1 MPVRLLNE
9 LEREKLNQFPQEIS
23 DQTVNIHYTLSLADL
38 FLSRD
43 QRGDHQQLGFA
54 LQLTTLRF
62 LGFCPEDL
70 TQAPKNVMDY
80 LAHQL
85 KVDPATLPLYGNRS
99 HTRRDHLLKI
109 QQHLGYR
116 DMSETDQTNLAAWL
130 LERSLEHDAPLVLFT
145 LTLEKLKKDKLVRP
159 GLSLVERLVASAREK
174 AQKHTFTQLAP
185 LLTDQ
190 TRAFLDSLLL
200 KDSDL
205 RITRL
210 EWLRQPSV
218 SNTPAAIVSSIEK
231 LTFLREKGVATWDL
245 KALNPNR
252 RKFLAGLGKRT
263 SPQALSSSL
272 IERRYSILVAFVS
285 QSIYELTDEAI
296 EMFDLYLAG
305 VSSRSRRELDEL
317 RLSVAQAMN
326 ETAHYF
332 RTLGRVV
339 LDPMVIDNQVR
350 QTIYQHLPQDRLKAA
365 LEECDKLVRP
375 LNDEGLDFLAER
387 YNSIRQFAP
396 KFLEAFVFRANSA
409 TAPVLAGVDVLREVN
424 RESRRRIP
432 GSAPIDF
439 VSKKWTEYV
448 HEPNGRLDRKYY
460 ELAVLWELRQ
470 ELRAGN
476 IWVEGSRRYAR
487 LSSYLIPQEE
497 WPRLKGEVYAMLNAP
512 QDGAARLK
520 ERGAE
525 LTRLMAGLNEQL
537 APALSEGESAKGP
550 GQLRLEEGELIIP
563 PLEAAE
569 KNPSVVQLKEL
580 IRQRL
585 PKVELVDVLIEVDMW
600 THYSRCFKH
609 AGGIEQNMAD
619 LLIHLYSAIMG
630 QACNLTLASISR
642 MTDLA
647 TRRIAWCANWYV
659 RDETIK
665 EAVTTIVNYQY
676 HQPFSRHWG
685 DGTLSSSDG
694 QRFPVKVKTRNAAA
708 LPRYFAFGKGLT
720 MYNWSSDIL
729 VQYDSRVVPTTMRDA
744 TIILDAILDNES
756 ELLIATH
763 TSDTSGFT
771 HLVFGLFDLLGI
783 QFSPRIRDLGD
794 QQLFYLEKPNAST
807 GEYANLTTL
816 FKGTIRQDL
825 IIDHW
830 DELMR
835 LAGSLKLGWV
845 PASLMI
851 AKLQSFPRQN
861 ALAQALQEYGKL
873 CKTISILRS
882 IQSDQERH
890 RDENQLNK
898 GENINGLREYLFFGQ
913 QGQLRKRQLEEQN
926 NQTSCLTLAVN
937 CVVVWNTVYMNA
949 VVEQLRAEGKEVKD
963 EDLTHIWPT
972 RTEHLNVYGKY
983 HFNLEEASNRQGLR
997 PLRQSNPEAEVELE

>member
-1 MPVRLLNE
+1 MPVRLLNA
-9 LEREKLNQFPQEIS
+9 LEREKLNQFPPEIS
-23 DQTVNIHYTLSLADL
+23 DHSVNTHYTLSLADL
-38 FLSRD
+38 FLSRE

-54 LQLTTLRF
+54 LQLATLRY

-70 TQAPKNVMDY
+70 TQAPKNVVAY
-80 LAHQL
+80 LARQL
-85 KVDPATLPLYGNRS
+85 KLEPATLTLYGNRS

-109 QQHLGYR
+109 QAFLGYR
-116 DMSETDQTNLAAWL
+116 DMNEADQANLASWL

-145 LTLEKLKKDKLVRP
+145 LTLEKLKKDKLMRP
-159 GLSLVERLVASAREK
+159 GLTQVERLVASAREK
-174 AQKHTFTQLAP
+174 AHQHTFTQLAP
-185 LLTDQ
+185 LLTEP
-190 TRAFLDSLLL
+190 TRAFLDTLLV
-200 KDSDL
+200 KDSAL
-205 RITRL
+205 KITRL

-218 SNTPAAIVSSIEK
+218 ANTPAAIVNSIEK
-231 LTFLREKGVATWDL
+231 LTFLREKGVARWDL
-245 KALNPNR
+245 KTLNPNR

-272 IERRYSILVAFVS
+272 IERRYPILVAFVV
-285 QSIYELTDEAI
+285 QAIYELSDETI

-305 VSSRSRRELDEL
+305 VNSRSRRELDEL
-317 RLSVAQAMN
+317 RLRVAQAMN

-332 RTLGRVV
+332 RTVGRVV
-339 LDPMVIDNQVR
+339 LDPAVIDNQVR

-387 YNSIRQFAP
+387 YNSIRHFAP

-409 TAPVLAGVDVLREVN
+409 NAPVLDGVEVLREVN
-424 RESRRRIP
+424 RENRRRIP
-432 GSAPIDF
+432 GSAPLDF
-439 VSKKWTEYV
+439 VSKKWLEYV
-448 HEPNGRLDRKYY
+448 HEPNGRLDRKFY

-487 LSSYLIPQEE
+487 LESYLIPQQE
-497 WPRLKGEVYAMLNAP
+497 WPRLKGEVYAMLNASE
-512 QDGAARLK
+512 DGATRLK
-520 ERGAE
+520 ERGAQ
-525 LTRLMAGLNEQL
+525 LLKLMAGLNEQL
-537 APALSEGESAKGP
+537 APTSNEGERVKGP
-550 GQLRLEEGELIIP
+550 GQLRLEAGELIIP

-569 KNPSVVQLKEL
+569 HKPGVVHLKEL

-585 PKVELVDVLIEVDMW
+585 PKVELADVLIEVDLW
-600 THYSRCFKH
+600 TDYSQCFKH
-609 AGGIEQNMAD
+609 AGGVEQNMSD
-619 LLIHLYSAIMG
+619 LLIHLYAAIMG
-630 QACNLTLASISR
+630 QACNLPLTSISR

-647 TRRIAWCANWYV
+647 SRKIAWCANWYI
-659 RDETIK
+659 RDETLK
-665 EAVTTIVNYQY
+665 EAVTAIVNYQY
-676 HQPFSRHWG
+676 HQPLSRHWG

-763 TSDTSGFT
+763 TSDTAGFT

-794 QQLFYLEKPNAST
+794 QQLFYLDKAKT
-807 GEYANLTTL
+807 GDYANLTTL

-825 IIDHW
+825 IIEHW

-845 PASLMI
+845 AASLMI

-873 CKTISILRS
+873 CKTIFILRS
-882 IQSDQERH
+882 IQNEQERH

-898 GENINGLREYLFFGQ
+898 GENLNGLREYVFFGQ
-913 QGQLRKRQLEEQN
+913 HGQLRKRQLEEQN

-937 CVVVWNTVYMNA
+937 CVVVWNTVYMSA

-963 EDLTHIWPT
+963 EDLQHIWPT

-983 HFNLEEASNRQGLR
+983 HFNLEEATNRQGLR
-997 PLRQSNPEAEVELE
+997 PLRQSKPEAELELE